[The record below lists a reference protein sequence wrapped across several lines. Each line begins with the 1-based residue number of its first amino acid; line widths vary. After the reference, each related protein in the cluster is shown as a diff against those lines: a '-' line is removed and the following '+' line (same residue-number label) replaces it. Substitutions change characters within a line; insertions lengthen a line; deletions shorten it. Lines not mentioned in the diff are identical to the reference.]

1 MLTLPLLTLRRR
13 RCCENIPFWQAVLR
27 RFLMEFTQMK
37 AMTLAELAKRAGV
50 GVATVDR
57 VLNDR
62 GGVSP
67 AMTKKVLHA
76 AREAGLK
83 RILPEEHRHAWQIE
97 VLLKRQRCLFLSSA
111 GTGFCHTGRRAGLSS
126 LTPASHAYP
135 GKCAGKTGRAYR
147 SQQ

>member
-1 MLTLPLLTLRRR
+1 
-13 RCCENIPFWQAVLR
+13 
-27 RFLMEFTQMK
+27 MEFTQMK
-37 AMTLAELAKRAGV
+37 TMTLAELAKRVGV

-67 AMTKKVLHA
+67 AMTKKILLA

-97 VLLKRQRCLFLSSA
+97 AVTVPSSFNSWRRILPGWRMSSA
-111 GTGFCHTGRRAGLSS
+111 IVACGCTAR
-126 LTPASHAYP
+126 
-135 GKCAGKTGRAYR
+135 
-147 SQQ
+147 